1 MVYVIRKEHFNAAHR
16 LFNPAWS
23 DEKNQ
28 EIFGPCANNNWH
40 GHNFEL
46 IVTVKGMP
54 DPDTGF
60 VYDLKQLGDLIKKEI
75 IDHVDHKNL
84 NLDVP
89 FMKDKLASCE
99 ILVMEFWKILA
110 PKIASTSQYYIIAGE
125 ASGDLHGSNLIK
137 ELISFDSSAEIQA
150 WGGDE
155 MKQAGAKVLVHH
167 KKLAIMG
174 LLGVLQNLSRLQN
187 LFKLFGE
194 QI

>member
-16 LFNPAWS
+16 LFNTAWS

-46 IVTVKGMP
+46 IVTVKGIP
-54 DPDTGF
+54 DPETGF

-75 IDHVDHKNL
+75 IDQVDHKNL

-110 PKIASTSQYYIIAGE
+110 PKIASTSHTAV
-125 ASGDLHGSNLIK
+125 LHKIHLIETNK
-137 ELISFDSSAEIQA
+137 NSVEY
-150 WGGDE
+150 
-155 MKQAGAKVLVHH
+155 
-167 KKLAIMG
+167 
-174 LLGVLQNLSRLQN
+174 
-187 LFKLFGE
+187 FGE
-194 QI
+194 

>member
-46 IVTVKGMP
+46 IVTVKGIP

-110 PKIASTSQYYIIAGE
+110 PKIASTSQTAV
-125 ASGDLHGSNLIK
+125 LHKIHLIETNK
-137 ELISFDSSAEIQA
+137 NSVEY
-150 WGGDE
+150 
-155 MKQAGAKVLVHH
+155 
-167 KKLAIMG
+167 
-174 LLGVLQNLSRLQN
+174 
-187 LFKLFGE
+187 FGE
-194 QI
+194 